1 MKRPLSFRAVNAEE
15 VFRQLK
21 DRAGA
26 LIAET
31 GAGLYESAAN
41 ATPVR
46 SGRARANWR
55 CSIGNPVYESDENT
69 QFDSSRAR
77 SAFQGAKAGDILYL
91 TNSVPYI
98 ERLENGYSLQAPS
111 GIKDQ
116 AVSACRTNFES
127 GRYLHD

>member
-1 MKRPLSFRAVNAEE
+1 MKRTLSFRAVNAEE

-46 SGRARANWR
+46 SGRARA
-55 CSIGNPVYESDENT
+55 
-69 QFDSSRAR
+69 
-77 SAFQGAKAGDILYL
+77 
-91 TNSVPYI
+91 
-98 ERLENGYSLQAPS
+98 
-111 GIKDQ
+111 
-116 AVSACRTNFES
+116 
-127 GRYLHD
+127 

>member
-1 MKRPLSFRAVNAEE
+1 MKHTLSFRAVNAEE
-15 VFRQLK
+15 VFRQLR

-55 CSIGNPVYESDENT
+55 CSIGSPAYESDENT

-77 SAFQGAKAGDILYL
+77 SAFQGAKAGEILYL